1 MINNIV
7 KLYPTAGATVKDEK
21 IVLSYSKVIK
31 IPSDKC
37 GFIVGENGE
46 ILKNLQLKYNVEMK
60 IICQRVSR
68 GTKLLHITGSTRNVK
83 DAYEKV
89 ENIINDISST
99 ALVVP
104 REAVGPIM
112 GKCGQNLMWFS
123 SKSGCKINLEPLE
136 SPNATEQSAILHG
149 TVEQIANAIH
159 MISKLLRYCSK
170 NVEKHSG
177 YFHPLLQNI
186 AKNMGIKSNDFSSYA
201 STSKFYASTRIEK
214 FYNLTLPA
222 WITDSLWEQYVNGKY
237 VGDDYLYG
245 NAGFGESENSE
256 LIMLKGGLLLKTMIS
271 NMDTHDTTIN
281 AFLRTLQAKQDILGY
296 TTPDYAAV
304 VLIELWK
311 NGNGEPYIKARYI
324 RNVASQPE
332 PITKFIYGCKGEDNC
347 SLNDFKIRSHSFI
360 PDDIIKACEKL

>member
-1 MINNIV
+1 MPSKYSGYHRLSKISKREASSFRHSSRRKRSPSSDRKEIRKTPWDYGRSGSSDKKIFDVMEIPFNLVPFVIGIFGHRIKEIQADSGCQIKIHSDITSNGTHICNFYGRKSNIENAQKMINDIV
-7 KLYPTAGATVKDEK
+7 KLYPTTGVTGKDEK

-31 IPSDKC
+31 IPSNKC

-46 ILKNLQLKYNVEMK
+46 ILKNLQMKYNVEMK

-68 GTKLLHITGSTRNVK
+68 GTKLLHITGSKRNVK
-83 DAYEKV
+83 DACDEV

-149 TVEQIANAIH
+149 TVQQIANAIH

-177 YFHPLLQNI
+177 YFHVGFDEL
-186 AKNMGIKSNDFSSYA
+186 
-201 STSKFYASTRIEK
+201 EK
-214 FYNLTLPA
+214 
-222 WITDSLWEQYVNGKY
+222 I
-237 VGDDYLYG
+237 VG
-245 NAGFGESENSE
+245 
-256 LIMLKGGLLLKTMIS
+256 
-271 NMDTHDTTIN
+271 
-281 AFLRTLQAKQDILGY
+281 
-296 TTPDYAAV
+296 
-304 VLIELWK
+304 
-311 NGNGEPYIKARYI
+311 
-324 RNVASQPE
+324 
-332 PITKFIYGCKGEDNC
+332 
-347 SLNDFKIRSHSFI
+347 
-360 PDDIIKACEKL
+360 